1 MIKQHA
7 SIRRTLSHDPA
18 ESLPPPELIG
28 REVEVYRNLH
38 AKWPCR
44 RGATRTG

>member
-7 SIRRTLSHDPA
+7 SIRRALSRDLA

-28 REVEVYRNLH
+28 RRHLKRKSPAPVTTAPHE
-38 AKWPCR
+38 
-44 RGATRTG
+44 